1 MVYKNT
7 DTQILTLLYG
17 ICKFIKMHQ
26 KQVFLCNENEIYW
39 CLFAIK
45 NEKKKRFL
53 QISLYKNRF
62 SGAEP
67 LKTQRKIKERWCT
80 ITGVH

>member
-7 DTQILTLLYG
+7 DTQILTLFYMVYVNSLKCIKNKSFYVMKM
-17 ICKFIKMHQ
+17 KFIDVCLIVIKI
-26 KQVFLCNENEIYW
+26 FL
-39 CLFAIK
+39 
-45 NEKKKRFL
+45 KKFL

-67 LKTQRKIKERWCT
+67 LKTQTKIKER
-80 ITGVH
+80 